1 MLGATAGLRVLDL
14 TEGLAGPLATMI
26 FADFGADV
34 IRLDSPSG
42 REDGQVQP
50 PYLLLNRGKRS
61 VGLDVGLP
69 AGEAE
74 IRRLVPTVDVVVVAL
89 PPKDLRHSV
98 IGYEALR
105 TLNPA
110 LVYCDITAFGRT
122 GPLAGLDADDGLV
135 MAKAGIFRDQAGWH
149 AEPGRPVFRASRDGS
164 YFAAMLAVQGI
175 LAALRARELT
185 GEGQL
190 VTTTMLQ
197 ALSCRQNPNVRWL
210 LRERE
215 ELPAE
220 SVVDLTPKQD
230 EAHTLPHH
238 RDPREVN
245 LIGLR
250 VQCSDG
256 HWIVHSHT
264 EPHFFPAWIEV
275 LGFEWIWQDERFKG
289 APYRFP
295 DEEARAELIARIQ
308 QRMKERTAAEW
319 LQAYVANGNVCGDV
333 VQTTQEA
340 LHHPQLAAYGGTVE
354 VTDPRVGP
362 IRQIGPLAKIPTAPA
377 QVRGPAPVPGQH
389 TDEIAELRPA
399 SSFSAP
405 PTPTE
410 LADGPLSGIT
420 ILEAAYYYATPFA
433 TALLTDLGARVI
445 KIEPVRGDPYRAL
458 AGGAGASDPVLNLGH
473 NNMVRAMQGKQ
484 SIALNLKDPR
494 GQEIMHKL
502 VADAD
507 AFVHSFRPGVPEL
520 LGIDE
525 ETLRKIKPD
534 LVYQYGASY
543 GSTGPYSGQPAI
555 DPVIAAFAG
564 TTAHQAGQGNPPLT
578 ETGADPVAA
587 AGHAAAMMLGIL
599 ARQRTGQG
607 QHVESAMIVSNIYL
621 NCEDALA
628 YDGKPPRPAPDRLQ
642 FGTGPTYRLYETG
655 PVGSHETIQPYENPR
670 PRWVFLAVEDDAQ
683 FARFCAVAGRDD
695 IAADPRFSS
704 RAARELNAAAL
715 EEVLEAVLRTRSAR
729 DWESVSVAA
738 GVGCVVA
745 DAMSHFAFLHRDPQ
759 ALAVNMMTT
768 CEHPSFGGP
777 YRRHA
782 PVVGFSRTPGHG
794 RAFCEKGEHTRAILD
809 ELGYDP
815 RTISLLKDEGV
826 ITWPA
831 DQTASAM
838 ALS

>member
-1 MLGATAGLRVLDL
+1 MDGATAGLRVLDL

-26 FADFGADV
+26 LADFGADV
-34 IRLDSPSG
+34 IRFDDPSG
-42 REDGQVQP
+42 LDRGRREP
-50 PYLLLNRGKRS
+50 TYLLLNRGKKSAGFDLRS
-61 VGLDVGLP
+61 P

-74 IRRLVPTVDVVVVAL
+74 IARLVPTVDVFVVAV
-89 PPKDLRHSV
+89 PSKDLRHSA
-98 IGYEALR
+98 ISYEAVS

-110 LVYCDITAFGRT
+110 AIYCDISGFGRT
-122 GPLAGLDADDGLV
+122 GPLAGLDAEDGLV
-135 MAKAGIFRDQAGWH
+135 MAKAGIFRDQAGWN

-190 VTTTMLQ
+190 VSTTMLQ
-197 ALSCRQNPNVRWL
+197 ALSCRQNPQVRWL
-210 LRERE
+210 LREHE

-238 RDPREVN
+238 RDPREAN

-256 HWIVHSHT
+256 RWIVHSHT

-275 LGFEWIWQDERFKG
+275 LGFDWIWQDERFKG

-295 DEEARAELIARIQ
+295 DEQARAELIARIQ
-308 QRMKERTAAEW
+308 QRMAQRTAAEW
-319 LQAYVANGNVCGDV
+319 LEAYVANGNVCGDI

-340 LHHPQLAAYGGTVE
+340 LHHPQLDAYGGTIE

-362 IRQIGPLAKIPTAPA
+362 IRQIAPLAKIPTAPA
-377 QVRGPAPVPGQH
+377 HVRGPAPLPGQH
-389 TDEIAELRPA
+389 TGEVGPTTSRPSVIAP
-399 SSFSAP
+399 SSL
-405 PTPTE
+405 TE
-410 LADGPLSGIT
+410 LAGGPLAGIT
-420 ILEAAYYYATPFA
+420 IIEAAYYYATPFA

-445 KIEPVRGDPYRAL
+445 KIEPVKGDPYRAL
-458 AGGAGASDPVLNLGH
+458 AGGAGGSDPVLNLGH
-473 NNMVRAMQGKQ
+473 NNMVRAMQGKD

-494 GQEIMHKL
+494 GREIVHQL
-502 VADAD
+502 VAQAD
-507 AFVHSFRPGVPEL
+507 VFVHSFRPGVPES

-525 ETLRKIKPD
+525 DTLRAIKPD
-534 LVYQYGASY
+534 LIYQYGASY
-543 GSTGPYSGQPAI
+543 GSTGPYSRQPAI

-599 ARQRTGQG
+599 ARQRTGQS
-607 QHVESAMIVSNIYL
+607 QHIESAMIVSNIYL

-628 YDGKPPRPAPDRLQ
+628 YEGKPPRSSPDRLQ
-642 FGTGPTYRLYETG
+642 LGTGATYRLYETG
-655 PVGSHETIQPYENPR
+655 PVRGDETIQPYENPD
-670 PRWVFLAVEDDAQ
+670 PRWVFLAAEGDEA
-683 FARFCAVAGRDD
+683 FAAFCAVAGRED
-695 IAADPRFSS
+695 IAADPRFAS
-704 RAARELNAAAL
+704 REAREANGGAL
-715 EEVLEAVLRTRSAR
+715 EEILEAVFRTRSAR
-729 DWESVSVAA
+729 EWENACVAA
-738 GVGCVVA
+738 GVGCVMA
-745 DAMSHFAFLHRDPQ
+745 DAMSHFAFLHRDAQ
-759 ALAVNMMTT
+759 ASAVDMMATA
-768 CEHPSFGGP
+768 EHPSFGGT
-777 YRRHA
+777 YWRHA
-782 PVVGFSRTPGHG
+782 PVVGFSRTPGRG

-815 RTISLLKDEGV
+815 RTIALLKEEGV

-831 DQTASAM
+831 DQTATAM

>member
-14 TEGLAGPLATMI
+14 TKGLAGPLATMI
-26 FADFGADV
+26 LADFGAEV
-34 IRLDSPSG
+34 IRVDNTSG
-42 REDGQVQP
+42 RESAQEEP
-50 PYLLLNRGKRS
+50 SYLLLNRGKKS
-61 VGLDVGLP
+61 VGLDLRSSEGQTRL
-69 AGEAE
+69 
-74 IRRLVPTVDVVVVAL
+74 RQLVPTIDVVVVAL
-89 PPKDLRHSV
+89 PSEELRHSA
-98 IGYEALR
+98 IGYEALSS
-105 TLNPA
+105 LNPA
-110 LVYCDITAFGRT
+110 LVYCDITGFGRT

-149 AEPGRPVFRASRDGS
+149 AEGHRPVFRASRDGS
-164 YFAAMLAVQGI
+164 YFAGMLAVQGI

-197 ALSCRQNPNVRWL
+197 ALSCRQNPSVRWL
-210 LRERE
+210 LREGE

-220 SVVDLTPKQD
+220 TAVEAGPKQD

-238 RDPREVN
+238 RDPREAN
-245 LIGLR
+245 LIGMR
-250 VQCSDG
+250 VECKDG
-256 HWIVHSHT
+256 RWIVHSHT

-275 LGFEWIWQDERFKG
+275 LGFDWIWDDERFKG

-295 DEEARAELIARIQ
+295 DNEARAELISLIQ

-319 LQAYVANGNVCGDV
+319 LEAYVANGNVCGDI

-340 LHHPQLAAYGGTVE
+340 LKHPQLAAYGATVE
-354 VTDPRVGP
+354 VIDPRVGP
-362 IRQIGPLAKIPTAPA
+362 ILQIGPLAKIPTAPA
-377 QVRGPAPVPGQH
+377 HVRGPAPVPAQH
-389 TDEIAELRPA
+389 TDEIAEPRPA
-399 SSFSAP
+399 SSFLAP
-405 PTPTE
+405 SFPTE
-410 LADGPLSGIT
+410 LAGGPLAGIT
-420 ILEAAYYYATPFA
+420 IIEAAYYYATPFA

-458 AGGAGASDPVLNLGH
+458 AGGVGASDPVLNLGH
-473 NNMVRAMQGKQ
+473 NNMVRAMQGKE

-494 GQEIMHKL
+494 GREIVHRM
-502 VADAD
+502 VAEAEV
-507 AFVHSFRPGVPEL
+507 FVHSFRPGVPES

-564 TTAHQAGQGNPPLT
+564 TTAYQAGEGNPPLT

-599 ARQRTGQG
+599 AQQRTGHG

-628 YDGKPPRPAPDRLQ
+628 YNGKQPRRSVDRLQ
-642 FGTGPTYRLYETG
+642 LGTGATYRLYETAPLRG
-655 PVGSHETIQPYENPR
+655 DETVAPYENPDS
-670 PRWVFLAVEDDAQ
+670 RWVFLAAVNDAQ
-683 FARFCAVAGRDD
+683 FAAFCAVAGRDD
-695 IAADPRFSS
+695 IARDPRFAS
-704 RAARELNAAAL
+704 RVAREVNDVAL
-715 EEVLEAVLRTRSAR
+715 AELLEAVFRTRSAR
-729 DWESVSVAA
+729 EWESASVAA

-745 DAMSHFAFLHRDPQ
+745 DAMSHFAFLYRGPQ
-759 ALAVNMMTT
+759 ALAVDMMATSQ
-768 CEHPSFGGP
+768 HPSFGGT

-794 RAFCEKGEHTRAILD
+794 RAFCEKGEHTRAILE
-809 ELGYDP
+809 ELGYDAW
-815 RTISLLKDEGV
+815 TITLLKEEGV
-826 ITWPA
+826 ITWPT
-831 DQTASAM
+831 DQTAAAM
-838 ALS
+838 AVS